1 MMTTSQAAA
10 LVRRHFGAI
19 NERNRDAFVE
29 LHADDVVVHASDN
42 DVHGIEAVVEY
53 SWTQLDAF
61 PDLTE
66 TVETVVAEDDVVAVR
81 VRLTGTHEGDLFGI
95 EPTGETIDVASMAL
109 FRVDDGEIVE
119 MWNHPD
125 RFGILDQL
133 GVLEVT
139 TD

>member
-1 MMTTSQAAA
+1 MTTNRDENEE
-10 LVRRHFGAI
+10 LVRRHFETV
-19 NERNRDAFVE
+19 NERNRDAFVA
-29 LHADDVVVHASDN
+29 LHADDIVVHSGDSE
-42 DVHGIEAVVEY
+42 VHGIEAVVEY

-66 TVETVVAEDDVVAVR
+66 TVETVVVEEGMVAVR

-95 EPTGETIDVASMAL
+95 EPTGETVDVTSMAL

-125 RFGILDQL
+125 KYGILEQL
-133 GVLEVT
+133 GVL
-139 TD
+139 